1 MSTSKDEKPADAA
14 ADGTAAAKKKKK
26 LVLIGAAAAV
36 VVLGGGGGAF
46 MMMGGEAK
54 AKTEAGAD
62 HDAPAAEDHGEAA
75 EGEGEGAEAAKPLDV
90 PPLIVNLRSP
100 DGAPRFLKVHV
111 MLMPGK
117 GVTSE
122 ALEAQL
128 PRLLDAFQPFLREL
142 RPEDLSGS
150 AALFRIK
157 EELLVRAR
165 ETIGAGKVQDV
176 LIQDLIQQ

>member
-1 MSTSKDEKPADAA
+1 MSSSKDEKPTDAA

-36 VVLGGGGGAF
+36 VLLGGGGGAF

-54 AKTEAGAD
+54 AKTEEGAG
-62 HDAPAAEDHGEAA
+62 HDAPAAEDNGETA
-75 EGEGEGAEAAKPLDV
+75 EGEGAEPAKPLDV

-100 DGAPRFLKVHV
+100 DGAPRFLKVHFI
-111 MLMPGK
+111 LMPGK